1 MQIARHELLCKLE
14 DWLSAASFADYCPNG
29 LQVEG
34 SQSIRKIVTGV
45 TASQALIDAAIAKG
59 ADTLLVH
66 HGYFWK
72 GENPTVTGMKQ
83 RRLRALLV
91 NDMNLIAYHLP
102 LDAHAQFGNNTVL
115 GRALGLQD
123 LTPVATESPLG
134 ILYQGTVAPS
144 PLDDF
149 ANHVATVVQR
159 RLVAC
164 VRGGE
169 HNVTKVAIC
178 TGGGQGFIEAAC
190 DAGAD
195 VFISGEISEQTVH
208 VARERG
214 IHYIAAGHH
223 ATERFGVRALGQAI
237 AETFAIDVEFI
248 DIDSPA

>member
-1 MQIARHELLCKLE
+1 MHIARHELLSTLE
-14 DWLSAASFADYCPNG
+14 SWLSASTCADYCPNG

-34 SQSIRKIVTGV
+34 SQNIRKIVTGV

-83 RRLRALLV
+83 RRLRALLA
-91 NDMNLIAYHLP
+91 NDINLIAYHLP
-102 LDAHAQFGNNTVL
+102 LDAHAKYGNNAVL
-115 GRALGLQD
+115 GNALGLQD
-123 LTPVATESPLG
+123 LLPVATESPLG
-134 ILYQGTVAPS
+134 ILYQGTIPPIGLDEFADRVAQ
-144 PLDDF
+144 
-149 ANHVATVVQR
+149 VVQR
-159 RLVAC
+159 SLVAC

-169 HNVTKVAIC
+169 HSITKVAIC

-195 VFISGEISEQTVH
+195 AFVSGEISEQTVH

-214 IHYIAAGHH
+214 IHYLAAGHH
-223 ATERFGVRALGQAI
+223 ATERFGVRALGQAV
-237 AETFAIDVEFI
+237 AETFSVDVEFI

>member
-1 MQIARHELLCKLE
+1 MPITRHELLNKLE
-14 DWLSAASFADYCPNG
+14 DWLNAASFTDYCPNG

-34 SQSIRKIVTGV
+34 SQRIRKIVTGV
-45 TASQALIDAAIAKG
+45 TASQALIDAAITQD

-83 RRLRALLV
+83 RRLRALLAG
-91 NDMNLIAYHLP
+91 NINLIAYHLP
-102 LDAHAQFGNNTVL
+102 LDAHAQFGNNAVL

-123 LTPVATESPLG
+123 LTPVPSESPLG
-134 ILYQGTVAPS
+134 ILYQGTTRSVG
-144 PLDDF
+144 LDEF
-149 ANHVATVVQR
+149 ADHVASVVR
-159 RLVAC
+159 RPLVAC

-169 HNVTKVAIC
+169 HSITKVALC

-190 DAGAD
+190 EAGAD

-214 IHYIAAGHH
+214 IHYLAAGHH
-223 ATERFGVRALGQAI
+223 ATERFGVRALGEAI
-237 AETFAIDVEFI
+237 AKTFSLDVEFI